1 MLNFHSYYQEHKM
14 TNKKSEREIFQVN
27 YDNIK
32 RVFFSTEDCFVLID
46 GLALVLDA
54 CLNQHTKWV
63 QNGSAMY
70 LHAIYYVERTLRMLL
85 RLKSN
90 LKLVFFTHLGS
101 LIERCERQTQRDNL
115 NLVYELVVF
124 HLKSC
129 EAFKDRLVFFST
141 ISEYRNTV
149 KNDRIICYMGFS
161 YIDTK
166 LIPNEELAQQL
177 RSHYIRLIQANLDL
191 GVTVI
196 LTKNFWYRFYLTI
209 NKKSY

>member
-1 MLNFHSYYQEHKM
+1 M
-14 TNKKSEREIFQVN
+14 TNKKNEREIFQVN

-90 LKLVFFTHLGS
+90 IKLVFFTHLGS

-129 EAFKDRLVFFST
+129 EVFKDRLVFFST
-141 ISEYRNTV
+141 LSEYRNSV

-166 LIPNEELAQQL
+166 LIPNQELAQQL
-177 RSHYIRLIQANLDL
+177 RSHYVRLIQVNLDL
-191 GVTVI
+191 GIIVI
-196 LTKNFWYRFYLTI
+196 LTKNFWYRFYL
-209 NKKSY
+209 